1 MLPANGNSHLEG
13 FFSQYPAYTF
23 DRSAP
28 STTQFHHMC
37 DVLGLNNDAKK
48 RNAARSAFNDALS
61 QAFNHTYG
69 TEVDNLESWQILC
82 RVIQMD
88 EIPDNLKECQEVS
101 T

>member
-1 MLPANGNSHLEG
+1 MLPANGNSHLEV
-13 FFSQYPAYTF
+13 FFSQYPDYTF
-23 DRSAP
+23 DHSLP
-28 STTQFHHMC
+28 STTQFHCMC
-37 DVLGLNNDAKK
+37 DAVGLNSDNMK
-48 RNAARSAFNDALS
+48 RKEARSAFNDALS

-82 RVIQMD
+82 RVVQMD

>member
-1 MLPANGNSHLEG
+1 MLPANSNSHLKA
-13 FFSQYPAYTF
+13 FFSQNPAYTF
-23 DRSAP
+23 DPSAP
-28 STTQFHHMC
+28 STTQFHRMC
-37 DVLGLNNDAKK
+37 DVLGLNSDAKK
-48 RNAARSAFNDALS
+48 RQAARGAFNDALS

-82 RVIQMD
+82 GVLQMD